1 MFCEKIRRGMAV
13 FLAFCLMLT
22 AIQVMP
28 EQAMAAGTDNLALSA
43 TATASDSETNTSFT
57 PDKLND
63 GSEDTKWA
71 TNPANVTRT
80 VTLAWEAEQTMSAFS
95 ILWERRTVQRLTIEA
110 SLTGA
115 DGSWSQIYERTE
127 IPAARE
133 ERITLTSAVTAKF
146 IRFSMS
152 DILGDCVDDSSP
164 MGWPNVAIYELEV
177 YAGDVPDTR
186 SEAQKIVDAIQPP
199 TPGADDAS
207 IPMPTVPEEIGRA
220 SCRERVGYLV

>member
-1 MFCEKIRRGMAV
+1 MFCKKIRRGMAV

-95 ILWERRTVQRLTIEA
+95 ILWERRTVQRLTIEV

-115 DGSWSQIYERTE
+115 DDSWSQIYE
-127 IPAARE
+127 
-133 ERITLTSAVTAKF
+133 ITRKNHCFGES
-146 IRFSMS
+146 
-152 DILGDCVDDSSP
+152 
-164 MGWPNVAIYELEV
+164 
-177 YAGDVPDTR
+177 
-186 SEAQKIVDAIQPP
+186 
-199 TPGADDAS
+199 
-207 IPMPTVPEEIGRA
+207 
-220 SCRERVGYLV
+220 